1 MPEVNQLEID
11 RIKEYYVYELF
22 DRRHANQVF
31 YVGEGVKDRALSHLK
46 ETERLRQK
54 LLEDPTLEEMV
65 DSEKIS
71 RILDI
76 INAGKEHIG
85 IRVIG
90 RFDSKNEAR
99 AVETVLINWV
109 YGIDNLTNKSRG
121 RGAEYV
127 RPKSQPVEEL
137 RGIDIER
144 SIRVYGTGNINTG
157 YLRNKIDNHEKF
169 GHFSMAED
177 IVEHIKTSHRSLAV
191 EDPCLWE
198 SGRYI
203 GVFYLGTEY
212 CQNDHPAY

>member
-76 INAGKEHIG
+76 INAG
-85 IRVIG
+85 
-90 RFDSKNEAR
+90 
-99 AVETVLINWV
+99 
-109 YGIDNLTNKSRG
+109 
-121 RGAEYV
+121 
-127 RPKSQPVEEL
+127 L
-137 RGIDIER
+137 R
-144 SIRVYGTGNINTG
+144 
-157 YLRNKIDNHEKF
+157 H
-169 GHFSMAED
+169 
-177 IVEHIKTSHRSLAV
+177 
-191 EDPCLWE
+191 
-198 SGRYI
+198 
-203 GVFYLGTEY
+203 
-212 CQNDHPAY
+212 